1 MFALCGTSA
10 IFMATSALCR
20 VNCLQHRQ
28 CKETQPCYDSK
39 EAERCKIVR
48 KCIKSNP
55 KWIVDQ
61 GRSSKPNQHPPP
73 VSKGLQIL
81 RTPTAQLPPLKHQH
95 KRPDPRIQRS
105 RGRVGIAPE
114 YGACTWKNFNCTI
127 FLSVTVT
134 SGLMIIKL
142 KISIVLTIS
151 SWFYV
156 HTVMY
161 IHGFMYIQYAHTIV
175 HTYNVHISQLPAI
188 MHIQDTMLHLHP

>member
-1 MFALCGTSA
+1 M
-10 IFMATSALCR
+10 
-20 VNCLQHRQ
+20 
-28 CKETQPCYDSK
+28 
-39 EAERCKIVR
+39 
-48 KCIKSNP
+48 
-55 KWIVDQ
+55 
-61 GRSSKPNQHPPP
+61 
-73 VSKGLQIL
+73 
-81 RTPTAQLPPLKHQH
+81 
-95 KRPDPRIQRS
+95 
-105 RGRVGIAPE
+105 GIAPE